1 MTVVFDTAQ
10 VPFDQ
15 YEMLILP
22 LVTLGLTVYNLLR
35 RGRRKWVY
43 ILGGVTVFLFL
54 LVFVLPLAD
63 YRHVRAALTDGSAK
77 TVEGVISQHER
88 KTTKRWT
95 GSSRGVGVS
104 SFNSYTT
111 TTSEQFFVGKQWF
124 WLRVGDFPSGASFTN
139 AKDPPLPLKDGTR
152 VRVTWFEDPWNGGE
166 TRILRFEVDEA
177 SAAAA
182 ARRGLA
188 FTPPTGASTTGT
200 SPASSPAAGLPA
212 DFAAFWQRFSAAA
225 AKGNRDGVKALTR
238 FPFLF
243 AGTPLDGDRFDTIWM
258 GIFPEPL
265 RPCFGTA
272 SPVRDGDAWS
282 VSCGAYVYVFEKNAP
297 GWQLVSFTADPEALQ

>member
-1 MTVVFDTAQ
+1 MTVVFDTAH

-22 LVTLGLTVYNLLR
+22 FVTLGLAVYNLLR
-35 RGRRKWVY
+35 GGRRKWVT

-63 YRHVRAALTDGSAK
+63 YYHVRAALTDGSAK

-166 TRILRFEVDEA
+166 TRIVRFEVDEA

-182 ARRGLA
+182 ARRGPA
-188 FTPPTGASTTGT
+188 FTPQADASSAGASAAP
-200 SPASSPAAGLPA
+200 SPAAARNIRRACGPTRSASPRRKASSPVSAGHPCCWPG
-212 DFAAFWQRFSAAA
+212 FQSSAI
-225 AKGNRDGVKALTR
+225 
-238 FPFLF
+238 P
-243 AGTPLDGDRFDTIWM
+243 
-258 GIFPEPL
+258 
-265 RPCFGTA
+265 
-272 SPVRDGDAWS
+272 
-282 VSCGAYVYVFEKNAP
+282 
-297 GWQLVSFTADPEALQ
+297 

>member
-15 YEMLILP
+15 YGMLILP
-22 LVTLGLTVYNLLR
+22 AVTLALMIHNLR
-35 RGRRKWVY
+35 RGGRRKWVI

-63 YRHVRAALTDGSAK
+63 YYHVRAALTNGSTR
-77 TVEGVISQHER
+77 TVEGIISQHER
-88 KTTKRWT
+88 ATTKRWK
-95 GSSRGVGVS
+95 GSARGVGVS
-104 SFNSYTT
+104 SVDRYTT

-139 AKDPPLPLKDGTR
+139 AKDPPQPLKDGTR

-182 ARRGLA
+182 ARRGPA
-188 FTPPTGASTTGT
+188 VAASAGVIAKA
-200 SPASSPAAGLPA
+200 ASAAPSPAAELPA

-225 AKGNRDGVKALTR
+225 AKGDRDGVKALTR

-243 AGTPLDGDRFDTIWM
+243 AGTPLEDDRFDTIWM

-272 SPVRDGDAWS
+272 SPVRDGEAWS
-282 VSCGAYVYVFEKNAP
+282 VSCGAYVYVFEKSAP
-297 GWQLVSFTADPEALQ
+297 GWQLASFTADPEALQ